1 MSVYDIDINTYEQ
14 DFTITEGNKE
24 INGEVHTSFKIINEM
39 LDLIPNKC
47 FKDPYIKMVRPC
59 AGRGYFCIIL
69 YKRLFEGLKNF
80 FLTINKDIII

>member
-24 INGEVHTSFKIINEM
+24 INGEVHTSFAIINEM

-47 FKDPYIKMVRPC
+47 FKDPTLKWLDLSRKRI
-59 AGRGYFCIIL
+59 FL
-69 YKRLFEGLKNF
+69 YNTL
-80 FLTINKDIII
+80 

>member
-47 FKDPYIKMVRPC
+47 FKDPT
-59 AGRGYFCIIL
+59 
-69 YKRLFEGLKNF
+69 LK
-80 FLTINKDIII
+80 